1 MLKLRQPLPCR
12 RSLGYLV
19 KVMLHFSFKSAL
31 LVNVFLPLPICRG
44 LERREIPAASE
55 QKTQALHDETPPGA
69 PRNGS
74 RFYEEV
80 KSPVGR

>member
-12 RSLGYLV
+12 RSLGSLV

-44 LERREIPAASE
+44 LERRETPAASE
-55 QKTQALHDETPPGA
+55 QKTQALHDETPLGLLETGA
-69 PRNGS
+69 G
-74 RFYEEV
+74 FM
-80 KSPVGR
+80 KK

>member
-1 MLKLRQPLPCR
+1 MLKLRQPLLCR

-44 LERREIPAASE
+44 LERRETPVE
-55 QKTQALHDETPPGA
+55 QRVSRKPRHFMMRLPLGLLETGA
-69 PRNGS
+69 G
-74 RFYEEV
+74 FM
-80 KSPVGR
+80 KK